1 MKETT
6 VTRLQER
13 SQLATTM
20 INLFELYLGA
30 YKSRDVKRSLTSVKG
45 LFSTL
50 QVLPLTEKAAERAG
64 RILAELEA
72 KGQPIDARDLF
83 VGAIALE
90 EGFAVL
96 TQNIEH
102 FARIRDLEVITEKQA
117 LSQQR

>member
-1 MKETT
+1 VKETT

-30 YKSRDVKRSLTSVKG
+30 YKSRDVEHSLTSVKG

-50 QVLPLTEKAAERAG
+50 QVLPLTEKAAERAA